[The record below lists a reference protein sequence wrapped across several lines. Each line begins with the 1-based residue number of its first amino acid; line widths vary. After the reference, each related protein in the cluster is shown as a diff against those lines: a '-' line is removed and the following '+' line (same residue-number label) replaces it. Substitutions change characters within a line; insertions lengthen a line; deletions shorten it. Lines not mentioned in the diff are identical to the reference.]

1 VRDDGEVRA
10 EFTATTRAVTLLR
23 GEAYFT
29 VAKDATRPF
38 IVTVGFATVRAVGTA
53 FNVRLDAARV
63 EVLVTQGKVEVEDT
77 RQVGSVAEE
86 TSALVV
92 EGQKA
97 VVDRAAV
104 AGAARMP
111 AGVEITRAAPAE
123 MEHALEWQSTRL
135 VFDRTRLDDA
145 VAAFNRYS
153 SATAGLRLVLG
164 DAALSTRRMG
174 GTFRAANVEGFVRL
188 LEQSGEFRA
197 ERQAGRI
204 VLWPAH

>member
-1 VRDDGEVRA
+1 
-10 EFTATTRAVTLLR
+10 
-23 GEAYFT
+23 
-29 VAKDATRPF
+29 
-38 IVTVGFATVRAVGTA
+38 
-53 FNVRLDAARV
+53 V
-63 EVLVTQGKVEVEDT
+63 EVLVTQGKVEVEDA
-77 RQVGSVAEE
+77 RQVAEE

-92 EGQKA
+92 AGQKA
-97 VVDRAAV
+97 VVDRV
-104 AGAARMP
+104 AGVGAARMP

-123 MEHALEWQSTRL
+123 MEHALAWQSTRL